1 MFVDVLFTI
10 FIEEQ
15 TYLNGEKGGGGK
27 KGKKEKKIMVNVKS
41 IVCNFL
47 FYSQCPSVIN
57 MLVGIFEL
65 PKDRNVDTNA
75 IFRIIQM
82 ELILTGA
89 SALKV
94 H

>member
-1 MFVDVLFTI
+1 M
-10 FIEEQ
+10 
-15 TYLNGEKGGGGK
+15 GK
-27 KGKKEKKIMVNVKS
+27 KRGKRREKKKKSMVNVKS
-41 IVCNFL
+41 ILCNFL
-47 FYSQCPSVIN
+47 FYGQSPYAIN